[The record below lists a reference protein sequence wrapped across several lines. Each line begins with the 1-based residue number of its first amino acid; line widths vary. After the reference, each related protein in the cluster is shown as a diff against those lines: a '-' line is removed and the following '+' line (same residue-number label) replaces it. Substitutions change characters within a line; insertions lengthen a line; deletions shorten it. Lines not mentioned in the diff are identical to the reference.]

1 MKVADHPSRRALL
14 RFGGALA
21 LLGLGTG
28 CQLLSSSPP
37 PREFRVTSASAFADD
52 LPKVTWS
59 LAVDQPSTGSAIATD
74 RIARLSGVEVE
85 YYAGATWVDRPAAM
99 IEPLLIQSFR
109 NSGAIEVV
117 VDRRSEVRPDFV
129 LQTNLTAFQAEPNPS
144 APPTAHVAM
153 AASLVSMPRRTVV
166 GTTEIS
172 REVVVQT
179 GDLPA
184 IAAAINAAL
193 GEVLE
198 ALVAW
203 TLTTGGSGADDRGAT
218 QSVRVTLP
226 RPRGRSGS
234 WPRASARAAANG

>member
-1 MKVADHPSRRALL
+1 MNAANAPSRRALL
-14 RFGGALA
+14 RFGAALT
-21 LLGLGTG
+21 LLGSGTG
-28 CQLLSSSPP
+28 CQLPGSSPP
-37 PREFRVTSASAFADD
+37 PREFRVTSATSFAGD

-59 LAVDQPSTGSAIATD
+59 LAVDVPTTASAIATD
-74 RIARLSGVEVE
+74 RIARLKGVEVE

-117 VDRRSEVRPDFV
+117 VDRRSEVRPDFL
-129 LQTNLTAFQAEPNPS
+129 LQTNLTAFQAEPNES
-144 APPTAHVAM
+144 GPPTAHVAV

-198 ALVAW
+198 RLVAW
-203 TLTTGGSGADDRGAT
+203 TLATGQAAR
-218 QSVRVTLP
+218 
-226 RPRGRSGS
+226 RSG
-234 WPRASARAAANG
+234 